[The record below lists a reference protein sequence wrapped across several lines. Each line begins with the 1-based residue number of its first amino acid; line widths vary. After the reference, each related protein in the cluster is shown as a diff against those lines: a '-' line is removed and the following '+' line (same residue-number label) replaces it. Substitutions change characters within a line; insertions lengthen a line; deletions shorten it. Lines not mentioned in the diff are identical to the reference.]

1 MLPSFNHCLLTMKPS
16 PQAQSILLTVS
27 YFTSLLPLSQ
37 VQQTISV
44 LSEETPNDPNL
55 VEFQGGISLDEY
67 GYASDSDLD
76 EEEGKEELNKI
87 VQDSR
92 CLHLCWKG
100 IILCGSFEDEKFEL
114 RANASAEQ
122 MPQTPM
128 INGKEVRCGTVP
140 SRRVL
145 VTDTAYKTCASLA

>member
-1 MLPSFNHCLLTMKPS
+1 LPTTKPS

-27 YFTSLLPLSQ
+27 HFTSLLPLSQ
-37 VQQTISV
+37 IQQTISV

-55 VEFQGGISLDEY
+55 VEFQDHHRRGGISLDEY

-76 EEEGKEELNKI
+76 EEEGKEETNEN

-92 CLHLCWKG
+92 WHHLCWKV
-100 IILCGSFEDEKFEL
+100 IICESFEDEKFEL
-114 RANASAEQ
+114 HANASAEKL
-122 MPQTPM
+122 PQTPT
-128 INGKEVRCGTVP
+128 INGQEVRCGTVP